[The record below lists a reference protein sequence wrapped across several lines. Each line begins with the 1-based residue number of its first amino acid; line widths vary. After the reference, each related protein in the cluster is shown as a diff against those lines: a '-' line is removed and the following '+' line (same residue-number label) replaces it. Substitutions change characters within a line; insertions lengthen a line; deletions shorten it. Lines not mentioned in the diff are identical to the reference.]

1 MFRYQEEINRAQPAY
16 RECVLC
22 VCVCVLTRVIRAVV
36 EHDSNH
42 LRGILAQFDTG
53 PNLQKQ
59 VDADQKPV
67 PNVEQT
73 FNEK

>member
-1 MFRYQEEINRAQPAY
+1 M
-16 RECVLC
+16 
-22 VCVCVLTRVIRAVV
+22 V

-53 PNLQKQ
+53 PDLQEQ

-73 FNEK
+73 FNKKIKAARSVSQREFTTDHSSVYEKSASREMQA

>member
-1 MFRYQEEINRAQPAY
+1 M
-16 RECVLC
+16 
-22 VCVCVLTRVIRAVV
+22 CVCVLTRVIRAVV

-42 LRGILAQFDTG
+42 LRGMLAQFDTG
-53 PNLQKQ
+53 PDLQEQ

-73 FNEK
+73 FNKK